1 MFLTQP
7 VWSFS
12 GIALPLMKGK
22 ETGIVS
28 HVPYQATNIR
38 LTQLDLALMHFTLSL
53 PTWLIVKPH
62 LEEVEEWGSALI
74 PYFILGCPRKSP
86 NRGGWGHTFS
96 EKKPWNLKIFQ
107 FILRKKKSFHSWK
120 FCKIMRHSLEIPR
133 SKTKT
138 HGNLT
143 LVFLEYPW
151 KFHVLKPLFLFG
163 VFSKIAHLS

>member
-1 MFLTQP
+1 MLLTKKTPPGRVVKQFGWIFRGGRLFCGAKVTNLKVAAFFFQKRICLYSMFLTQP

-96 EKKPWNLKIFQ
+96 EKKPMEFKNF
-107 FILRKKKSFHSWK
+107 S
-120 FCKIMRHSLEIPR
+120 
-133 SKTKT
+133 
-138 HGNLT
+138 
-143 LVFLEYPW
+143 VYP
-151 KFHVLKPLFLFG
+151 
-163 VFSKIAHLS
+163 